1 MTLKVKGSIFF
12 WLLEH
17 APTAQSLENNARNK
31 KKYIYTQ
38 DGMKERGG
46 REEGAPLYSRKRG
59 WVSMR
64 GGGL

>member
-1 MTLKVKGSIFF
+1 MRRLHKVSKTTLGI
-12 WLLEH
+12 
-17 APTAQSLENNARNK
+17 K

-38 DGMKERGG
+38 DGMKERGA